1 MVFENMFP
9 GFVYPKGPGSKD
21 TLITMHMPAS
31 TQILIYKYHFL
42 SKESKTPWRDT
53 DSRVGVGKSKRKE
66 ELLENVEMVGEL

>member
-42 SKESKTPWRDT
+42 SKESKTPW
-53 DSRVGVGKSKRKE
+53 KNRKI
-66 ELLENVEMVGEL
+66 